1 MKISMIT
8 ILTNLVDNTIKE
20 WKLRLPEKK
29 LEDFDN
35 WKIDLINKIDYQL
48 KKQGIDM
55 SEIIVDTTENNGKEA

>member
-1 MKISMIT
+1 MIT